1 MTLNCSSLP
10 AVLQTAETPADSK
23 ALIKHYSTRL
33 VVTQCYSVVKNP
45 PPCGVPPRWALGL
58 HLPKVRHQATCAS
71 NRYRYFTVSLLMPN
85 LGQLSVASIQLPVIL
100 TGPHSTDHSIR
111 ISGGADRDRTGD
123 PLVANQVL
131 SQLSY
136 SPLSVASCQ
145 YLAASCFLTTSH

>member
-33 VVTQCYSVVKNP
+33 VVTQCYSVVKNRP
-45 PPCGVPPRWALGL
+45 ALRRSHLGGFRLTSAQSSAPSDPAPVTVTEFYGVA
-58 HLPKVRHQATCAS
+58 ADA
-71 NRYRYFTVSLLMPN
+71 
-85 LGQLSVASIQLPVIL
+85 QLKAVVLDSKP
-100 TGPHSTDHSIR
+100 
-111 ISGGADRDRTGD
+111 GGADRDRTGD

-136 SPLSVASCQ
+136 SPFLVASD
-145 YLAASCFLTTSH
+145 